1 MSDITLQDL
10 VLMDQNGSRT
20 VFRANGTGV
29 YHEQP
34 HTPQPEANLSTNVD
48 VSIVIPLLNE
58 AENLELLT
66 EQLQQALA
74 GCERV
79 YEIIFVDDGSTD
91 GSLALLK
98 RLQAQDERIRLIS
111 FRRNFGQT
119 AAFSAGFDFA
129 QGDVIVTMD
138 ADLQND
144 PHDIRRLLEQIDAGY
159 DVVSGWRVD
168 RQDTFITRRLPS
180 QLANGLISKLTG
192 VKLHDYG
199 CSLKAYRR
207 EVIQN
212 IKLYGEMHRFI
223 PALASWMGIRVME
236 IPVNHRARKFGQSK
250 YGIARTVRVILDL
263 LTVKFL
269 LDYATRPIQV
279 FGLFGLL
286 SLGAGTALS
295 LYLSVLKL
303 FFQEPLR
310 DRPLLLLAVLLI
322 LLGVQSIILGL
333 LGELII
339 RMYHETR
346 NKPIYM
352 VREVAEPTSLRTTP
366 LNSTPLNS
374 TPLNSTSRKSTPAK
388 PITASVYPPGGG
400 SVT

>member
-1 MSDITLQDL
+1 MSEINLQDRL
-10 VLMDQNGSRT
+10 HAVATKHNGEAK
-20 VFRANGTGV
+20 FF
-29 YHEQP
+29 HESFIGKPLQQLDAAP
-34 HTPQPEANLSTNVD
+34 TWTSAPAMKVD
-48 VSIVIPLLNE
+48 LSIVIPLLNE
-58 AENLELLT
+58 AENLDLLCT
-66 EQLQQALA
+66 QLQQALA
-74 GCERV
+74 DCART
-79 YEIIFVDDGSTD
+79 YEIILVDDGSTD
-91 GSLALLK
+91 DSLAILK
-98 RLQAQDERIRLIS
+98 QRQAQDPHLRVIS

-119 AAFSAGFDFA
+119 AAFSAGFDYA

-144 PHDIRRLLEQIDAGY
+144 PADIQRLLAEIDAGY

-168 RQDTFITRRLPS
+168 RQDKFITRRLPS

-223 PALASWMGIRVME
+223 PALASWMGVRVME
-236 IPVNHRARKFGQSK
+236 IPVNHRARKFGHSK
-250 YGIARTVRVILDL
+250 YGIARTIRVILDL

-269 LDYATRPIQV
+269 LHYATRPIQV
-279 FGLFGLL
+279 FGLVGLFSLGGGMLL
-286 SLGAGTALS
+286 SA
-295 LYLSVLKL
+295 YLSVLKL
-303 FFQEPLR
+303 FFNEPLR
-310 DRPLLLLAVLLI
+310 DRPLLLLAILLI

-346 NKPIYM
+346 GKPIYM
-352 VREVAEPTSLRTTP
+352 IREMTDAPVL
-366 LNSTPLNS
+366 
-374 TPLNSTSRKSTPAK
+374 K
-388 PITASVYPPGGG
+388 
-400 SVT
+400 